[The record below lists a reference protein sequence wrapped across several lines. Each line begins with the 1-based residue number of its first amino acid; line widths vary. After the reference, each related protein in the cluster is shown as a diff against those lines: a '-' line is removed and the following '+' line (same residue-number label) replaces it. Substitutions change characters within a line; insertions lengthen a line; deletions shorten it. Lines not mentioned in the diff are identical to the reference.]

1 MKTLKTALVAS
12 IPSTIFALAIAI
24 ALSGAKAVDGTERLW
39 EIAIAMEI
47 GVAMAPWPGLAVLA
61 SFRGWPAAYNIQLPP
76 PRQET
81 RIVAITAVVTGL
93 VVLAYAFLAI
103 AGAQLALRVIVATIA
118 LGLAVAAAS
127 RLAMK
132 FHRARR
138 YRPILRRAIENF
150 TPQYILYMG
159 RRDGGAYQIKQWLPQ
174 ILAITS
180 RVIVVVRDP
189 EAAKNLATSISS
201 EIPIISC
208 RENKDLDDVMPSS
221 VRAVFYVNSVTN
233 NANMVSYRNVK
244 HIYLGHGDSDKEIS
258 AHPAHKMYDAIFV
271 AGQAAIDRYATE
283 NVHLDPGQTQIV
295 GRPQL
300 ERVDVP
306 ESRSAPQTVL
316 YAPTWSGYNQATSL
330 SSLSIAV
337 PFIADLLARG
347 ITVLFRPHPFSYF
360 SSKDQD
366 NIAEIDDLLADK
378 KLRHLGSEDTASME
392 LLDLFN
398 ASDALVTDVSSVLVD
413 YLASHK
419 PAAVLLPVHCR
430 ATSGRNSDIGTKF
443 PSVQYAYLPT
453 SPDSESWHLFL
464 GPDPMRSTRD
474 EATAYYLGGTSP
486 DAFREAVLSL
496 PASST

>member
-174 ILAITS
+174 ILAITP
-180 RVIVVVRDP
+180 RVIIVVRDP
-189 EAAKNLATSISS
+189 EAAKHLATSISS

-244 HIYLGHGDSDKEIS
+244 HVYLGHGDSDKEIS
-258 AHPAHKMYDAIFV
+258 AHPAHRMYDAIFV

-283 NVHLDPGQTQIV
+283 NVNLDPGQAHII

-300 ERVDVP
+300 QRVNVP
-306 ESRSAPQTVL
+306 EFRSTPQTVL

-347 ITVLFRPHPFSYF
+347 ITVLFRPHPFSRF

-366 NIAEIDDLLADK
+366 DIAEIDNLLVDK
-378 KLRHLGSEDTASME
+378 KLSHLGSEDTASME

-419 PAAVLLPVHCR
+419 PAAVLLPAHCR
-430 ATSGRNSDIGTKF
+430 ATNGRDSDIGTKF
-443 PSVQYAYLPT
+443 PSVQHAYLPT
-453 SPDSESWHLFL
+453 SPDSASWHLFL

-474 EATAYYLGGTSP
+474 EAAAYYLGGTSP